1 MKFDIKPTRALIDT
15 AMGRKPADL
24 VLRKGTWVCV
34 QSGEFVP
41 DTDIAIKDGR
51 IAYVGPDA
59 SHTIKKN
66 TRVINAEGK
75 YMVPGLL
82 DGHVHVESG
91 MVTVTE
97 FVRAVLPRGTTG
109 LFIDPHEI
117 ANVFGLK
124 GVKLMADEAARQPIQ
139 IWVQIP
145 SSVPSSPDLE
155 TPGAEITAEDV
166 AKAMKWEN
174 VIGLGEMMNYRAVAN
189 GDAKMLTEM
198 EIARSAGKVL
208 GGHYASPDLGPAFH
222 GYAAGGIEDDHEGT
236 RLEDGVARARQGM
249 RVMLRYG
256 SAWQDVA
263 AQVPAI
269 TKLGL
274 DPRAF
279 MLCTDDSHAGTLVNE
294 GHMDRVVRHAISQG
308 LPPMA
313 ALQMAT
319 INTAEHFG
327 VSRQVGMI
335 APGRLANILL
345 VEDLNNFHPGLV
357 LACGKVAARNG
368 RLLISLPK
376 TEYPEWATKSVH
388 LKRPVTEDDF
398 RLKTKVK
405 AARVICNVI
414 GVIENQAPTKALQMA
429 LPVKNG
435 EVQLV
440 KGVAKVALVERHHRT
455 GIVQLG
461 LVSGFGFNEECAIAS
476 TVAHDCHHMLV
487 VGTNDRD
494 MAMAANKLAD
504 TCGGQ
509 VVVKNGKIIG
519 LVELCIGGLM
529 SIEKAEKVAR
539 KANTILEGF
548 KACGCALNNANMTLS
563 LLALVVIPELRL
575 SDKGLVD
582 VVHFTTKPV
591 VQGAAE

>member
-145 SSVPSSPDLE
+145 SCVPSSPDLE

-166 AKAMKWEN
+166 AKGMKWEN

-208 GGHYASPDLGPAFH
+208 GGHYASSDLGPAFH

-249 RVMLRYG
+249 RVILRYG

-294 GHMDRVVRHAISQG
+294 GHMDRVVRHAVSQG

-345 VEDLNNFHPGLV
+345 VDDLNNFHPGLV

-368 RLLISLPK
+368 RLLVSLPK

-429 LPVKNG
+429 LPVKSG
-435 EVQLV
+435 EVQLEM
-440 KGVAKVALVERHHRT
+440 GVAKVALVERHHRT

-529 SIEKAEKVAR
+529 SIEKAKKVAR

-591 VQGAAE
+591 VQGPAE